1 MSQKID
7 LSGLKDLAS
16 MAAAAAPRGYNN
28 LSVNTSKETG
38 PPRKKK
44 KKKKDKKVKQKKEKY
59 VNKNIDL
66 LGENNNNDDTSTGR
80 PRRASFDAKSSSYGR
95 LDVQKPTAVVT
106 STKKHRTFGVPEET
120 TDKYEDEEEQEE
132 EDQEEIDQQNNLAT
146 ITGRLG
152 LGNQQT
158 GSSFWF
164 DNTPPSLVEG
174 KYKAK
179 MSFEAGKKLE
189 KEAER
194 LWDKEVEIYNK
205 RKESG
210 GKTSSSDGKW
220 LRTVM
225 RNGTLS
231 DRVAAMSMV
240 VQESVVHN
248 FNTLS
253 ALVAMTKKR
262 GSREAHLAIE
272 AVRDLFASHI
282 LPGNRKLELFHN
294 HPLDHRGVTA
304 THLIWWKFESALS
317 NKYGEFISGKYA
329 SERAARE
336 WSTVVDISI
345 IPPSFK
351 PVPLSFSRSP
361 LSKTPKQVFFNPINI
376 FDFFYTLYY
385 CFIIYF
391 FV

>member
-1 MSQKID
+1 
-7 LSGLKDLAS
+7 

-106 STKKHRTFGVPEET
+106 STKKHKTFGVPEET
-120 TDKYEDEEEQEE
+120 TDKYEDEEEEEE
-132 EDQEEIDQQNNLAT
+132 EDQEEIDQQNNLAK

-317 NKYGEFISGKYA
+317 NKYGEFI
-329 SERAARE
+329 R
-336 WSTVVDISI
+336 
-345 IPPSFK
+345 
-351 PVPLSFSRSP
+351 
-361 LSKTPKQVFFNPINI
+361 
-376 FDFFYTLYY
+376 
-385 CFIIYF
+385 
-391 FV
+391 